1 MIQVLKSYKLNL
13 LFLVVLSAFYNV
25 GYAQRVTVEAKMDT
39 TEFLIGD
46 QVGLELKVT
55 QPNNV
60 FVGIPIFDAAL
71 TKEIEILEQSE
82 NDTSLLE
89 NGDWL
94 IKKRL
99 LITAFD
105 SGYYV
110 LPPIPVLYYSDTI
123 KSEPLAFIIHSVK
136 VDTTQA
142 IKDIKL
148 PYSAPISF
156 AEIFPWAGGSLGLVL
171 ILLVIIYIIRK
182 IKRNEPVIKRF
193 KPREPAHII
202 ALRDL
207 SRLKDDK
214 LWQKDKIKSYYTVL
228 SDILRM
234 YLWNRYAIR
243 TMERTSEEILQ
254 SLKNSDFKN
263 EDAFNDLKE
272 IFYTS
277 DLVKFAKFK
286 PIADE
291 HEKCING
298 AYKFVDNTKLIVE
311 EKPARPAGG
320 EESENEENNEKIETA
335 IPLEQNI

>member
-1 MIQVLKSYKLNL
+1 MIQILKSYKLNL
-13 LFLVVLSAFYNV
+13 LFLIVLSASINV
-25 GYAQRVTVEAKMDT
+25 AFAQRVTVEAKMDT

-46 QVGLELKVT
+46 QVGLELIIT
-55 QPNNV
+55 QPKNL
-60 FVGIPIFDAAL
+60 FVGIPIFDTEL

-89 NGDWL
+89 TGEWL
-94 IKKRL
+94 IKKRI

-123 KSEPLAFIIHSVK
+123 KSEPIAFIIHSVP
-136 VDTTQA
+136 VDTAQA
-142 IKDIKL
+142 IKDIKM

-156 AEIFPWAGGSLGLVL
+156 AEIFPWAGGGLGLVL

-207 SRLKDDK
+207 SRLTDDK
-214 LWQKDKIKSYYTVL
+214 LWQKDKVKTYYTIL
-228 SDILRM
+228 TDILRQ

-254 SLKNSDFKN
+254 SLLNSNFKN
-263 EDAFNDLKE
+263 EDAFNELKD

-291 HEKCING
+291 HENCIKG
-298 AYKFVDNTKLIVE
+298 AYKFVEETKLIVE
-311 EKPARPAGG
+311 EK
-320 EESENEENNEKIETA
+320 EESESDENNEKIETA
-335 IPLEQNI
+335 VPLEQNI

>member
-1 MIQVLKSYKLNL
+1 MIQILKSYKLNL
-13 LFLVVLSAFYNV
+13 LFLIVLTASTNVVF
-25 GYAQRVTVEAKMDT
+25 AQRVSVEAKLDT

-46 QVGLELKVT
+46 QVGLELKIT
-55 QPNNV
+55 QPKNV
-60 FVGIPIFDAAL
+60 FVGIPIFDTEL

-136 VDTTQA
+136 VDTSQA

-156 AEIFPWAGGSLGLVL
+156 AEIFPWAGGGLGLVL
-171 ILLVIIYIIRK
+171 ILLVIIYVIRK
-182 IKRNEPVIKRF
+182 IKRNEPVIRRF

-214 LWQKDKIKSYYTVL
+214 LWQKDK
-228 SDILRM
+228 
-234 YLWNRYAIR
+234 
-243 TMERTSEEILQ
+243 
-254 SLKNSDFKN
+254 
-263 EDAFNDLKE
+263 
-272 IFYTS
+272 
-277 DLVKFAKFK
+277 
-286 PIADE
+286 
-291 HEKCING
+291 
-298 AYKFVDNTKLIVE
+298 TK
-311 EKPARPAGG
+311 
-320 EESENEENNEKIETA
+320 T
-335 IPLEQNI
+335 